1 MSTKCGKFRVASWMD
16 TVRVR
21 EVYVIEM
28 YHNGSWRPCVTGK
41 RPHVYD
47 VRYDACGMILLLDE
61 THHD

>member
-1 MSTKCGKFRVASWMD
+1 MD
-16 TVRVR
+16 TVKVR